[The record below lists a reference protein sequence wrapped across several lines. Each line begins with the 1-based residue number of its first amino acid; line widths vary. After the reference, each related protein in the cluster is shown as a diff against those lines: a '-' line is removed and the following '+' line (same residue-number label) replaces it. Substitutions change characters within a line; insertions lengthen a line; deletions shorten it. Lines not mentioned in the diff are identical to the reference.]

1 MTGAARRVC
10 IEGGDVFSCCEEHAI
25 HRREGGRERERERER
40 ERHFRVKMAAARLP
54 FLYRV
59 RVREHREHMVTL

>member
-25 HRREGGRERERERER
+25 HRREGERERERER